1 MPIPKEPSI
10 WGPIKHLGLLWQR
23 QAQAQGCIVLAGL
36 LDMVRT
42 TVREQLDED
51 SVRLRGGLLSQPG
64 TMKQWSEDLC
74 RVLLGS
80 PGGLEHGVTTELA
93 ERNLWSKGPRQ

>member
-51 SVRLRGGLLSQPG
+51 SVR
-64 TMKQWSEDLC
+64 
-74 RVLLGS
+74 
-80 PGGLEHGVTTELA
+80 
-93 ERNLWSKGPRQ
+93 